1 MFLSHNWFEIL
12 KIMITDALIKVTQRI
27 GLVLVKYSYIVFN
40 DERNDKLEFVL
51 PKLVEKLKKNLFK

>member
-27 GLVLVKYSYIVFN
+27 GLVLV
-40 DERNDKLEFVL
+40 
-51 PKLVEKLKKNLFK
+51 